1 MVQKSLFYSFPL
13 KSLQCWLRPC
23 CVSVAKAKLPSRRTP
38 TITVLSVE
46 VSPGNK
52 KKEHNSK
59 FQSYFVTCI
68 RYFWKKKYVVGIQT
82 CHCHFSIITGKLKS
96 LINVLFCT
104 TSLQL
109 QCLAGLEPAC
119 LLWLKVLSVNLN
131 EQVFESQLYRHSQYK
146 IWTFHKNGLSAHKPA
161 NFHFLFTS

>member
-1 MVQKSLFYSFPL
+1 MLTTSV
-13 KSLQCWLRPC
+13 C
-23 CVSVAKAKLPSRRTP
+23 CVSIAKAKLPIAELPHTHFFQWRFHQAT
-38 TITVLSVE
+38 
-46 VSPGNK
+46 

-59 FQSYFVTCI
+59 FQWYFVTCI

-82 CHCHFSIITGKLKS
+82 CQCHFSIFQGKLKTLS
-96 LINVLFCT
+96 NVFFCP
-104 TSLQL
+104 TSLWL

-131 EQVFESQLYRHSQYK
+131 EVFESQLYRHSQYK
-146 IWTFHKNGLSAHKPA
+146 LWTFHKNGLSAHKPA

>member
-1 MVQKSLFYSFPL
+1 MHSILFLWSLCNADCSACVVFP
-13 KSLQCWLRPC
+13 SQRRSCQ
-23 CVSVAKAKLPSRRTP
+23 VAELPYTQFFHWRFHQAT
-38 TITVLSVE
+38 
-46 VSPGNK
+46 K
-52 KKEHNSK
+52 QEHNSK
-59 FQSYFVTCI
+59 FQWYFVTCI

-82 CHCHFSIITGKLKS
+82 CQCHFSIIIGKLKS

-131 EQVFESQLYRHSQYK
+131 EVFESQLYRHSQYK
-146 IWTFHKNGLSAHKPA
+146 LWTFHKNGLSAHKPA
-161 NFHFLFTS
+161 NFHFLFTN